1 MTISVSTLEIFADSA
16 DCFASC
22 GGSMPGSLFR
32 KLLFNVG
39 MKGKHVELG
48 SDWRLNGNGNS
59 LGLCFGLFSSGIVTD
74 CDVKGAYTTFNTSFW
89 YPKGF
94 VLCLSFIL
102 KKNHPH
108 PPTRDQIGRYEHK
121 DQVD

>member
-48 SDWRLNGNGNS
+48 SD
-59 LGLCFGLFSSGIVTD
+59 
-74 CDVKGAYTTFNTSFW
+74 
-89 YPKGF
+89 
-94 VLCLSFIL
+94 
-102 KKNHPH
+102 
-108 PPTRDQIGRYEHK
+108 
-121 DQVD
+121 